1 MKKIL
6 AYFTASVLALAS
18 LPYSA
23 GAAEFDP
30 FPPGDVDQDTVI
42 TGHDAAMVSRHILR
56 GETA

>member
-30 FPPGDVDQDTVI
+30 FPPGGRGS
-42 TGHDAAMVSRHILR
+42 GHRHHR
-56 GETA
+56 T